1 MTKPDPN
8 TYWVSPGKLLAGEY
22 PGYPSGAQARL
33 KLRAFL
39 NAGVRHFVDL
49 TETDEPLE
57 SYQPLLRA
65 EAQNLG
71 VAVTYA
77 RIPIRDYSVPQ
88 RPDVMRR
95 ILDTINANVKRDG
108 VTYVHCWGGIGRTGL
123 VVACWLQEH
132 GRTAD
137 EALAELARLW
147 QTNQK
152 SNRRPSSPETAA
164 QVAWVRHWHRH
175 TAPVTRSSH
184 ARISRR
190 AMVSRW
196 G

>member
-8 TYWVSPGKLLAGEY
+8 TYWVLAGKLLAGEY
-22 PGYPSGAQARL
+22 PGHVSRAQARV

-39 NAGVRHFVDL
+39 NAGIRHFVDL
-49 TETDEPLE
+49 TEPDELE
-57 SYQPLLRA
+57 AYQALLTV
-65 EAQNLG
+65 EAQSLR

-88 RPDVMRR
+88 RPDVMHR
-95 ILDTINANVKRDG
+95 ILDTINANVERDG
-108 VTYVHCWGGIGRTGL
+108 ITYLHCWGGIGRTGL
-123 VVACWLQEH
+123 VVACWLQEQ

-152 SNRRPSSPETAA
+152 SKRRPSSPETAA
-164 QVAWVRHWHRH
+164 QLAWVRHWHRH
-175 TAPVTRSSH
+175 RQRVLSN
-184 ARISRR
+184 
-190 AMVSRW
+190 

>member
-8 TYWVSPGKLLAGEY
+8 TYWVLPGKLLAGEY
-22 PGYPSGAQARL
+22 PGHPSRAQAKVR
-33 KLRAFL
+33 LRAFL
-39 NAGVRHFVDL
+39 NAGIRHFVDL
-49 TETDEPLE
+49 TEADEPLE
-57 SYQPLLRA
+57 NYQPLLMA
-65 EAQNLG
+65 EAQNLR

-95 ILDTINANVKRDG
+95 ILDTINADVEQDG
-108 VTYVHCWGGIGRTGL
+108 ITYVHCGGGIGRTGL
-123 VVACWLQEH
+123 VVACWLQEQ

-164 QVAWVRHWHRH
+164 QVAWVRHWRRH
-175 TAPVTRSSH
+175 TAPVIRYPLPV
-184 ARISRR
+184 R
-190 AMVSRW
+190 ATP

>member
-8 TYWVSPGKLLAGEY
+8 TYWVLPGKLLAGEY
-22 PGYPSGAQARL
+22 PGHPSRAQAKVR
-33 KLRAFL
+33 LRAFL
-39 NAGVRHFVDL
+39 NAGIRHFVDL
-49 TETDEPLE
+49 TEADEPLE
-57 SYQPLLRA
+57 NYQPLLMA
-65 EAQNLG
+65 EAQNLR

-95 ILDTINANVKRDG
+95 ILDTINADVEQDG
-108 VTYVHCWGGIGRTGL
+108 ITYVHCGGGIGRTGL
-123 VVACWLQEH
+123 VVACWLQEQ

-175 TAPVTRSSH
+175 TAPVTRYPLPV
-184 ARISRR
+184 R
-190 AMVSRW
+190 ATP